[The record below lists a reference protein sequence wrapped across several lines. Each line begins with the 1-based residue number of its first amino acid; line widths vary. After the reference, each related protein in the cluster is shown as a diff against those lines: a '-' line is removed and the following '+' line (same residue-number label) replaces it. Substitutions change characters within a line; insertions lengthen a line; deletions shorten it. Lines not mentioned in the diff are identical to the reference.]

1 MKVTTI
7 NYSKRFPYAPYLN
20 ESIGFEATIEEGE
33 DIQEAIQK
41 LREAAEQSF
50 TTAHPTIVLKPLEE
64 QVLSKEE
71 ITQSNI
77 KAIMDAKTIEEL
89 ESYKLMKGQSK
100 DCFHAYNVREK
111 ELLKK

>member
-33 DIQEAIQK
+33 DIQESIQK
-41 LREAAEQSF
+41 LREQAEQSF
-50 TTAHPTIVLKPLEE
+50 SNAHPTIVLKPAIE

-71 ITQSNI
+71 ITEGNI
-77 KAIMDAKTIEEL
+77 KAIMDCKTLEEL
-89 ESYKLMKGQSK
+89 ETCKLLTKQGK
-100 DCFHAYNVREK
+100 DEFHAFNVR
-111 ELLKK
+111 KKQLQ

>member
-41 LREAAEQSF
+41 LRTAAEESF
-50 TTAHPTIVLKPLEE
+50 TAAHPTIVLKPAIE

-71 ITQSNI
+71 ITEGNI
-77 KAIMDAKTIEEL
+77 KAIMDCKTLEEL
-89 ESYKLMKGQSK
+89 ETCKLLTKQGK
-100 DCFHAYNVREK
+100 DEFNAFNVR
-111 ELLKK
+111 KKQLQ